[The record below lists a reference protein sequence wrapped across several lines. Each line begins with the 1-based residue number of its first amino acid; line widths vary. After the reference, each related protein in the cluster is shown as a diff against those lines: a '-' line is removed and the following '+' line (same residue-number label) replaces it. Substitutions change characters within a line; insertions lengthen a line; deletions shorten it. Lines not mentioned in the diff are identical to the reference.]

1 MISGGEIFLIL
12 LFVLILFGA
21 NKIPELA
28 KGLGKG
34 VREFKKASDDI
45 KREISSVD
53 GGILSD
59 LRKDVDE
66 IKSNRTET
74 FEKEAIN
81 PAEDLADAVNQA
93 DSDSNQAT
101 WLTGAAAVGSAPEWG
116 NDTSAGNYNGDEPAP
131 ELSDYPQP
139 TAVSVVSAA
148 PSEQTSSASLD
159 EPVMD
164 DYYYRQQTASVEAPA
179 TDPENPSQPSQEA

>member
-34 VREFKKASDDI
+34 VREFKKASEDI

-53 GGILSD
+53 GGILSEV
-59 LRKDVDE
+59 RKDVDE
-66 IKSNRTET
+66 IKSNLTET

-81 PAEDLADAVNQA
+81 PAGDLADAVNQA
-93 DSDSNQAT
+93 GPDPNQSAY
-101 WLTGAAAVGSAPEWG
+101 LAGAAAVGSAPEWG
-116 NDTSAGNYNGDEPAP
+116 NDPSGSYYNGDVPAP

-139 TAVSVVSAA
+139 TAVSAA
-148 PSEQTSSASLD
+148 ASEQTPSASID
-159 EPVMD
+159 EAVMD
-164 DYYYRQQTASVEAPA
+164 DYYYRQQTASAEA
-179 TDPENPSQPSQEA
+179 PENPSQPSKEA